1 MLSKPLQ
8 WTLAGLPALG
18 GISTAFAQGKPA
30 PVSTTAA
37 LAAYTGPDPWRG
49 RDTLGFMRK
58 GRLNFLYPSLKYIG
72 GWWRLVV
79 CPLSLCF
86 IIAGAQAQTYPA
98 KPVRIVVP
106 TSPGGGNDF
115 VARLAGQKL
124 GERLGQ
130 QFLVDNR
137 PGAGG
142 VTATVQVARA
152 TPDGYTLLL
161 GFVGQLAMRPHVE
174 NVDYDARKDFAGIS
188 LLASGYQMVAVHP
201 SLPVRSVKQ
210 LIALARSRPGELN
223 FASANIYT
231 TGHLTGELF
240 NSITGVRIVPIHYKG
255 SGGAAVAVLSG
266 EVHMIFTAIT
276 SVMPHVQTKRLVAL
290 ATTSP
295 ARSALA
301 PEVPT
306 FVEAGVKGVETAN
319 WYALVAP
326 AATPRDIIGKL
337 HGELVKIT
345 AVPDY
350 REQLEKQGLEL
361 KTGTPEQFAAF
372 LQAEYGKWG
381 KVIKSLKLQ

>member
-1 MLSKPLQ
+1 MRDL
-8 WTLAGLPALG
+8 TRYG
-18 GISTAFAQGKPA
+18 F
-30 PVSTTAA
+30 AA
-37 LAAYTGPDPWRG
+37 L
-49 RDTLGFMRK
+49 LFVF
-58 GRLNFLYPSLKYIG
+58 N
-72 GWWRLVV
+72 
-79 CPLSLCF
+79 F
-86 IIAGAQAQTYPA
+86 IIAGAQAQTYPV

-130 QFLVDNR
+130 QFVVDNR

-142 VTATVQVARA
+142 STATAQVAKA
-152 TPDGYTLLL
+152 APDGYTLLL

-174 NVDYDARKDFAGIS
+174 NVGYDPRKDFAGIS

-210 LIALARSRPGELN
+210 LIAFARSRPGELN

-255 SGGAAVAVLSG
+255 SGPAAIAVLSG

-337 HGELVKIT
+337 HGELVKIS
-345 AVPDY
+345 AAPDY

-361 KTGTPEQFAAF
+361 QTSTPEQFAAF
-372 LQAEYGKWG
+372 LQAEYDKWG